1 MGSTGSRAR
10 RAALQSSSVL
20 RRITPRTDSLPL
32 WGRVR
37 EGALYLSEGRVVFG
51 LTLGL
56 YLVVAF
62 LLVFAANIIQG
73 DALSRVGNA
82 EWVLYSRDPHLA
94 AIGFV
99 WNPLPSLLVMP
110 LLPFKVF
117 FPQLVELGFAANL
130 VSALFMAGA
139 VYQLWGIFCDL
150 GLGRRWRLLL
160 TLLFALHPMIVFYG
174 ANGMSEAP
182 FIFFLILA
190 TRCLASWLKT
200 PRLEWQVYT
209 GLALGAAYLC
219 RYEAL
224 PAGLGALAIVAIV
237 SWARA
242 RRQSD
247 RPFATAFCDTVIVAG
262 PFLLAVAVWAGASFI
277 IVGHPF
283 EQFSSIYGN
292 GSQMRMR
299 TLQADGAAAIG
310 GLVQL
315 LALEPLLLAIVG
327 MAVLNAARRR
337 ELRLLAVLAVLCPVL
352 AFAAWAHMTG
362 AVAPYIRYFIVV
374 IPLSSL
380 LAGLALPGGR
390 SFPLPLWGR
399 VGEGAKGLLV
409 TACLVVA
416 GMLAG
421 VAMTSPAIAPEE
433 GHELGY
439 LAAGGI
445 RTADQQRAAHRFLT
459 ERAIA
464 GYLDRLNLPG
474 HSVLVD
480 TFLGFPIVLSSNHP
494 DQFVITSDRDFKQS
508 VADPAGT
515 GIRYLLVPGTS
526 GLGTL
531 DAVNQAYPGIYAS
544 GGGIGTLVETFPNI
558 GDTSDWRLYRVSA
571 GR

>member
-1 MGSTGSRAR
+1 
-10 RAALQSSSVL
+10 LQSSSVL
-20 RRITPRTDSLPL
+20 RRSPARALPELTLPR
-32 WGRVR
+32 
-37 EGALYLSEGRVVFG
+37 LSEGRVVFG
-51 LTLGL
+51 LTLCL
-56 YLVVAF
+56 YLVVAV
-62 LLVFAANIIQG
+62 LLVFAANIIQS

-117 FPQLVELGFAANL
+117 FPQLVQLGFAANL

-139 VYQLWGIFCDL
+139 VYQLWGIFSDL
-150 GLGRRWRLLL
+150 GLGRGWRLLL

-209 GLALGAAYLC
+209 GLSLGAAYLC

-242 RRQSD
+242 RGHSD
-247 RPFATAFCDTVIVAG
+247 RPFATAVCDSAIVAG
-262 PFLLAVAVWAGASFI
+262 PFLLAVAVWAGASFV

-292 GSQMRMR
+292 GSQMR
-299 TLQADGAAAIG
+299 TLSLQANGAAAIG
-310 GLVQL
+310 GLGQL
-315 LALEPLLLAIVG
+315 LALEPLLLVIVT
-327 MAVLNAARRR
+327 MALLNAALRR

-352 AFAAWAHMTG
+352 MFAAWAHMTG
-362 AVAPYIRYFIVV
+362 AVAPWIRYFIVI

-380 LAGLALPGGR
+380 LAGIALSGPSSDAPR
-390 SFPLPLWGR
+390 RRRWLRASL
-399 VGEGAKGLLV
+399 GLLT
-409 TACLVVA
+409 TACLASAAV
-416 GMLAG
+416 LAG
-421 VAMTSPAIAPEE
+421 VAMTNPAIAPEE
-433 GHELGY
+433 GHELAY

-445 RTADQQRAAHRFLT
+445 RTADEQRAANRYLT

-464 GYLDRLNLPG
+464 GYLDQLNLPG

-480 TFLGFPIVLSSNHP
+480 TFIGFPIVLSSNHP

-515 GIRYLLVPGTS
+515 GIRYLLVPRAS

-531 DAVNQAYPGIYAS
+531 DAVNQAYPGIYGS
-544 GGGIGTLVETFPNI
+544 GGGVGRLVKDFPNI
-558 GDTSDWRLYRVSA
+558 GDGSDWRLYRVSTA
-571 GR
+571 R